1 MFQRG
6 MTAAFGEHAGLIRHA
21 VGSWH
26 FGSPSAATWQSIF
39 LRVWQMK
46 RLKSD
51 ETKDFRPR
59 RARYFHKSNFFFF
72 FLCIIKLHLG
82 MYSALLNVPSA
93 RKLAVYLLVVRG

>member
-1 MFQRG
+1 

-59 RARYFHKSNFFFF
+59 RARYFHKSNFSFPFFVHNQTASWDVF
-72 FLCIIKLHLG
+72 SFAPC
-82 MYSALLNVPSA
+82 A
-93 RKLAVYLLVVRG
+93 